1 MIGLAGCASV
11 PFHVPAPWERSEPP
25 TANPHLSDEPDD
37 IAALRSA
44 IADSARSLTGRRT
57 LFVGDRRYNWDCSGA
72 VLAAYYQAG
81 VDLDAAFGREEGNGV
96 RRLHALATRYSEATR
111 RRDIAPGDLIFWDNT
126 FDRNGNGRW
135 DDPLTHVAIVVEV
148 DPDGTIAYI
157 HHHYRRGIVEE
168 RMNLRYPDDPE
179 RNSAMRM
186 RGQPRHVDALW
197 LSSHLFREA
206 GRPYMVLVD

>member
-11 PFHVPAPWERSEPP
+11 PFQIPAPWERSEPP
-25 TANPHLSDEPDD
+25 TASPYLTEEDEN
-37 IAALRSA
+37 IAALQSA
-44 IADSARSLTGRRT
+44 VAASARSLVGKRN
-57 LFVGDRRYNWDCSGA
+57 LFIGDRRYNWDCSGA
-72 VLAAYYQAG
+72 VLAAYYKAG

-96 RRLHALATRYSEATR
+96 RRLYALATRYGTSEER
-111 RRDIAPGDLIFWDNT
+111 EIAPGDLIFWDNT

-135 DDPLTHVAIVVEV
+135 DDTLTHAAIVVEV
-148 DPDGTIAYI
+148 ESDGTIAYV

-168 RMNLRYPDDPE
+168 RMNLRYPDDLE
-179 RNSAMRM
+179 RNAAMRM
-186 RGQPRHVDALW
+186 RGQPRNADALW